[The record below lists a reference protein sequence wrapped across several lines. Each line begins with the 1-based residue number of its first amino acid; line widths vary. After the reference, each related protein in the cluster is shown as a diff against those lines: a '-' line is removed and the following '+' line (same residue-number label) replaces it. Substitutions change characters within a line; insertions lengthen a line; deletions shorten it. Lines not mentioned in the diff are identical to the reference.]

1 VSLATLNHAGL
12 SEVRAEAAPR
22 RVAIIGADFVPSS
35 LPPALRIKFFATH
48 LREFGWEPVV
58 VTTDPRYYENRV
70 DPENAGLLPE
80 GLQVIRTAAWPAP
93 LTRKFGLG
101 DLGMRS
107 LWHHW
112 KMLKTLCR
120 EQRVDLIFIPVPPY
134 VPMVLGRLAHRRLG
148 IPYVVDYIDPWGTPY
163 YWQLPRSQ
171 RPPKWAMAA
180 AMARVLE
187 PFALRHVGHVVG
199 VSKGTTDFVVGKYP
213 WLRES
218 DATEIPYGGE
228 PGDWE
233 YIRGHA
239 RANRIFDPS
248 DGLRHMSYVGRGG
261 ADMVPALRAVF
272 AAVKKGLQENPEIFR
287 RLRLHFVGTAY
298 GPDGRGREQ
307 VLPVAREAGIDAV
320 VEEHPE
326 RVAYLDAMQVLSD
339 SHALLVVGSEQPHYT
354 ASKIFPYILA
364 AKPLLAVFHRDSSV
378 VSILNQTEAGIPV
391 TFSEQDR
398 LPGKVEEIAARLR
411 QLLLLPAGF
420 RPSTRWAAFERYTTR
435 AMTARLAQVFDKV
448 LARHSSTED
457 EGTSLAYSSG
467 ARE

>member
-1 VSLATLNHAGL
+1 VSLSTLSYPDL
-12 SEVRAEAAPR
+12 PVRTQAAPK
-22 RVAIIGADFVPSS
+22 RVAIVGADFVPSS

-80 GLQVIRTAAWPAP
+80 GLQVIRTAAWPAR

-107 LWHHW
+107 LWYHW
-112 KMLKTLCR
+112 QALKKLCC
-120 EQRVDLIFIPVPPY
+120 EQPVDLIFIPVPPY
-134 VPMVLGRLAHRRLG
+134 VPMVLGRLAYQRFG
-148 IPYVVDYIDPWGTPY
+148 IPYVIDYIDPWATPY
-163 YWQLPRSQ
+163 YWKVPRAQ

-187 PFALRHVGHVVG
+187 PFALRRAAHVVG
-199 VSKGTTDFVVGKYP
+199 VSKGTNDFVVGKYP

-228 PGDWE
+228 PRDWE

-239 RANRIFDPS
+239 RPNPIFDPC
-248 DGLRHMSYVGRGG
+248 DGLLHVSYVGRGG
-261 ADMVPALRAVF
+261 ADMIAALRAVF
-272 AAVKKGLQENPEIFR
+272 AAAKSGLQTDPEVFG

-298 GPDGRGREQ
+298 GPDGQGREQ
-307 VLPVAREAGIDAV
+307 VLPIAREAGIDAL
-320 VEEHPE
+320 VEEHPG

-364 AKPLLAVFHRDSSV
+364 RKPLLAVFHRASSV
-378 VSILNQTEAGIPV
+378 VSILRETAAGDAV
-391 TFSEQDR
+391 TFTDQDP
-398 LPGKVEEIAARLR
+398 LSAKIGEIAARLR

-420 RPSTRWAAFERYTTR
+420 RPATRWEAFEAYTAR
-435 AMTARLAQVFDKV
+435 AMTARLAKVFDKAV
-448 LARHSSTED
+448 ARRARGES
-457 EGTSLAYSSG
+457 EGTLLAHFPEAG
-467 ARE
+467 R

>member
-1 VSLATLNHAGL
+1 
-12 SEVRAEAAPR
+12 
-22 RVAIIGADFVPSS
+22 

-70 DPENAGLLPE
+70 DPENRGLLPD
-80 GLQVIRTAAWPAP
+80 GLRVIQTAAWPAR

-107 LWHHW
+107 LWQHW
-112 KMLKTLCR
+112 QALQKLCR
-120 EQRVDLIFIPVPPY
+120 EQPVDLIFIPVPPY
-134 VPMVLGRLAHRRLG
+134 VPMVLGRLAYVKFR

-163 YWQLPRSQ
+163 YWKLPRSQ
-171 RPPKWAMAA
+171 RPPKWAMAS

-187 PFALRHVGHVVG
+187 PFALRHVAHLVG

-228 PGDWE
+228 PLDWE
-233 YIRGHA
+233 YIRGHP
-239 RANRIFDPS
+239 RANPVFDSS
-248 DGLRHMSYVGRGG
+248 DGLLHVSYVGRGG
-261 ADMVPALRAVF
+261 ADMIPALRAVF
-272 AAVKKGLQENPEIFR
+272 AAVKSGLQMDPEVFG

-298 GPDGRGREQ
+298 GPDGQGQEQ
-307 VLPVAREAGIDAV
+307 VLPVARETGVDAV
-320 VEEHPE
+320 VQEHPG
-326 RVAYLDAMQVLSD
+326 RVAYLDAMQILSD

-364 AKPLLAVFHRDSSV
+364 CKPLLAVFHRASSV
-378 VSILNQTEAGIPV
+378 VSILRETGAGDPV

-398 LPGKVEEIAARLR
+398 LSEKAEEIAARLR
-411 QLLLLPAGF
+411 QLLLLPSGF
-420 RPSTRWAAFERYTTR
+420 RPATRWQAFDAYTTR
-435 AMTARLAQVFDKV
+435 AMTARLGKVFDKV
-448 LARHSSTED
+448 VARH
-457 EGTSLAYSSG
+457 AP
-467 ARE
+467 ARSE